1 MGITDQNI
9 FDFIKSRGKFTC
21 VKSESSPYFY
31 FDPNR
36 GQVWQ
41 HNLEIFGIEVWFQTQ
56 RIHHNGEVLD
66 EMMDNLIKSIID
78 NDDYKQKILR
88 ILKREQNLDYL
99 LGHDR
104 PENL

>member
-1 MGITDQNI
+1 MEITDQDI
-9 FDFIKSRGKFTC
+9 FDFIKSRGTFTC

-56 RIHHNGEVLD
+56 KIHHNGEVLD
-66 EMMDNLIKSIID
+66 EMRDNLIESVMSNRD
-78 NDDYKQKILR
+78 NMIKISRVIRRLQY
-88 ILKREQNLDYL
+88 IDYL
-99 LGHDR
+99 L
-104 PENL
+104 EE